1 MDLFYGRIIPYLIA
15 GLFILIL
22 GVAVW
27 IARRALRLEQ
37 DLLGLNRNLEN
48 CVAERTREIVAANEQ
63 LALKNEAVSAL
74 NEELTAQN
82 EEIQAMNDEIES
94 LNHNLA
100 TANDKLEQR
109 IAERTADLTA
119 ANEELAAQYS
129 ELVETQARLEQ
140 ERSMTDAVFDIV
152 PGALYLYDEQGNPV
166 RWNRQ
171 IGKATGFSE
180 EELSRMKLLDWFE
193 GDPESYQ
200 RAATELV
207 KVFRDG
213 SATLEANLRTRA
225 GGRIPFRLS
234 AVSLTIGEKLYF
246 KRAPPQFFDG
256 VLSPL

>member
-119 ANEELAAQYS
+119 ANEELAAQ
-129 ELVETQARLEQ
+129 
-140 ERSMTDAVFDIV
+140 
-152 PGALYLYDEQGNPV
+152 
-166 RWNRQ
+166 
-171 IGKATGFSE
+171 
-180 EELSRMKLLDWFE
+180 
-193 GDPESYQ
+193 
-200 RAATELV
+200 
-207 KVFRDG
+207 
-213 SATLEANLRTRA
+213 
-225 GGRIPFRLS
+225 
-234 AVSLTIGEKLYF
+234 
-246 KRAPPQFFDG
+246 
-256 VLSPL
+256 